1 MEQKDRRS
9 CLPDD
14 VLQSILR
21 KLSLKQAVR
30 TGALSRWWESQWI
43 RALASS
49 PVVDLT
55 DDPDFARGQPP
66 ALSAATVDRCLR
78 LHTELGAPLD
88 MFRVALVCPSDLD
101 GQDVIGWIAT
111 GLRRGARAVEVDLA
125 PPPPEEED
133 EEEEGEEEEDPHA
146 GHEAPLLEL
155 PADLFQARNSLER
168 LALGSFSLHAVPL
181 PAVGLAGLRS
191 LSLSH
196 VDVTDEALR
205 GLVANC
211 PALERLSL
219 RRCSRLAMVSVA
231 SETLRVLEL
240 VGCQALKQLCVDA
253 PALESFA
260 LHCNIFVTNPDA
272 PCEWDWDT
280 PVEVDLLGPPAL
292 RDVYLS
298 HIGCDTRL
306 DTEHNALYPS
316 LCLDVVLARILTIC
330 SIGLL
335 VRTENHNAHKLIRS
349 VTIYSCGSDQHVDSL
364 SWLDPF
370 KDMPNLEELQLLM
383 DYEGYCLEAVSGF
396 FKLIPLPVLQRLFVC
411 LHIDHEPE
419 GEGSSSAA
427 VWSVENDDS
436 KDMAP
441 KEEIVLDQLTFI
453 KFVNFSGTWCQL
465 RLLSFFLDKSPV
477 LQQLVLVTPEGEGA
491 LGDDRLKV
499 IHERVAALEKA
510 SSEASITVCRPKE
523 DDTPNHPHT
532 RYFHEEYET
541 M

>member
-1 MEQKDRRS
+1 MDQKDRLS

-43 RALASS
+43 RALAGS
-49 PVVDLT
+49 PVVNLT

-78 LHTELGAPLD
+78 LHAELGTPLEV
-88 MFRVALVCPSDLD
+88 FRVALVCPSDLD
-101 GQDVIGWIAT
+101 GQDVIGWIAA
-111 GLRRGARAVEVDLA
+111 GLRRGAKAVEVDLA
-125 PPPPEEED
+125 PPLPEEE
-133 EEEEGEEEEDPHA
+133 EEEEGEEEVEEEEEEDPHA

-168 LALGSFSLHAVPL
+168 LALGRFSLRAVPL

-260 LHCNIFVTNPDA
+260 LHCNVLVTNRDA
-272 PCEWDWDT
+272 SCEWDWDT

-292 RDVYLS
+292 RDAYLS

-306 DTEHNALYPS
+306 DTEHNMLYPS

-330 SIGLL
+330 SVVLL
-335 VRTENHNAHKLIRS
+335 
-349 VTIYSCGSDQHVDSL
+349 HVDSL

-396 FKLIPLPVLQRLFVC
+396 FKLIPLPVLQRLFVR

-436 KDMAP
+436 EDMAP
-441 KEEIVLDQLTFI
+441 REEIVLDQLTFV

-465 RLLSFFLDKSPV
+465 QLLSFFLDKSPV
-477 LQQLVLVTPEGEGA
+477 LQQLVLVTPEGEEA

-499 IHERVAALEKA
+499 IYERVAALEKA
-510 SSEASITVCRPKE
+510 SSEASITMCRPKE

>member
-1 MEQKDRRS
+1 MSSYPQIINTHDSISYRHEIAYPVQLNMESHLPHEAISNFTIIINTHDSINYRHEIAGSQNQEWQTTPEPPQRGTMEQKDRRS

-411 LHIDHEPE
+411 VRLSHFL
-419 GEGSSSAA
+419 GS
-427 VWSVENDDS
+427 
-436 KDMAP
+436 
-441 KEEIVLDQLTFI
+441 
-453 KFVNFSGTWCQL
+453 
-465 RLLSFFLDKSPV
+465 
-477 LQQLVLVTPEGEGA
+477 
-491 LGDDRLKV
+491 
-499 IHERVAALEKA
+499 
-510 SSEASITVCRPKE
+510 
-523 DDTPNHPHT
+523 
-532 RYFHEEYET
+532 
-541 M
+541 

>member
-1 MEQKDRRS
+1 MARS
-9 CLPDD
+9 GLDA
-14 VLQSILR
+14 
-21 KLSLKQAVR
+21 AVR

-335 VRTENHNAHKLIRS
+335 LLLTGA
-349 VTIYSCGSDQHVDSL
+349 
-364 SWLDPF
+364 
-370 KDMPNLEELQLLM
+370 ELHPQ
-383 DYEGYCLEAVSGF
+383 
-396 FKLIPLPVLQRLFVC
+396 

>member
-396 FKLIPLPVLQRLFVC
+396 FKLIPLPVLQRLF